1 MACVCCGATF
11 CCSGGAPASV
21 SVQFYSPVTVSA
33 STPGYDPVSPLL
45 GTYVLA
51 RDTAAES
58 YLGWN
63 GTTLAGYGLYPA
75 GKSWQDGVSIPS
87 SQWSSVPTGDIYILA
102 QLTCNANTSVS
113 VTGVSVI
120 AKAIANTT
128 TTIFGVVFL
137 TAYRTSFTIYNGSL
151 QTNCGITATSA
162 EATQTWNH
170 VEIYYRAGAFT
181 GTSNAYFDTS
191 KTKVSVT
198 F

>member
-1 MACVCCGATF
+1 MACPCCNPTF
-11 CCSGGAPASV
+11 CCSGGAPVSV
-21 SVQFYSPVTVSA
+21 SVQFYSPVTVDGA
-33 STPGYDPVSPLL
+33 TPSYDPVSPLL

-102 QLTCNANTSVS
+102 QLTCNGSASVS

-128 TTIFGVVFL
+128 TTFFGVAFL
-137 TAYRTSFTIYNGSL
+137 TAYRTAFTTYNGSL
-151 QTNCGITATSA
+151 TTNCAATATSA
-162 EATQTWNH
+162 EATQVWNH
-170 VEIYYRAGAFT
+170 VEVYYRDGSFT
-181 GTSNAYFDTS
+181 GTSGAYFDTS